1 VTFLDQV
8 LHWFLNPAHWRGANG
23 IPTRLSEHVLMSV
36 AAIVGAM
43 LIALPIGI
51 ALGHTG
57 RGGLLAINV
66 SNVGR
71 AIPSF
76 ALLVL
81 LLLVLGL
88 GAAPA
93 YLALVALAIPPMVT
107 NAYAGMRGVDRGL
120 IDAARGLGMR
130 ERQILF
136 GVELP
141 NAVSVIMAGV
151 RTAGVQ
157 VVATATLAALVAW
170 GGLGRYIVDGLAQ
183 LDYVQVFAGAVL
195 VALLAGLT
203 ELVLALGQ
211 RAVTPAALRKVVPQE
226 IERAEAGIRGSGGAP
241 PEGGRTEVAG

>member
-1 VTFLDQV
+1 VTFLGQV
-8 LHWFLNPAHWRGANG
+8 VHWFTNPAHWHGANG
-23 IPTRLSEHVLMSV
+23 IPTRLEEHVGMSLV
-36 AAIVGAM
+36 AILGAM

-93 YLALVALAIPPMVT
+93 FIALVALAIPPMVT

-120 IDAARGLGMR
+120 VDAARGLGMR
-130 ERQILF
+130 ERQVLLE
-136 GVELP
+136 VELP

-195 VALLAGLT
+195 VALLAGAT
-203 ELVLALGQ
+203 ELVLALLQ
-211 RAVTPAALRKVVPQE
+211 RAVTPAGLRKVVPQRV
-226 IERAEAGIRGSGGAP
+226 ERMEAGAEGR
-241 PEGGRTEVAG
+241 PEAAG